1 MSELLVAFQDT
12 RRLAHESRRRPSHNS
27 FIRSTCTT
35 IKETNE
41 IQSPSRPPR
50 ARPRYTSAQG
60 TRRCL
65 PSRRCDGVRRGR
77 SHDNDSRALRGKS
90 TLRRA
95 ASLRVTSSRDTT
107 DSNRLLRPLSRTQPW
122 HYGRSSKLN
131 NSFNDLDDPS
141 NGQYE
146 DMALKIPTAPWGG
159 AGESRR
165 GGSVRRRVNS
175 SRSKRTRTLHLC
187 RFQSQRMRRVEGL
200 TGCPPSAPRVRLLQS
215 IEEDE

>member
-1 MSELLVAFQDT
+1 MISMTTVRTVGLVWAAALVIGARGFLPSSGKRALTHGASRT
-12 RRLAHESRRRPSHNS
+12 RAGAGPLIILSSAQLAQQSRRPT
-27 FIRSTCTT
+27 RS
-35 IKETNE
+35 
-41 IQSPSRPPR
+41 R
-50 ARPRYTSAQG
+50 ARLDRLVLGRATPQHKA
-60 TRRCL
+60 
-65 PSRRCDGVRRGR
+65 PDGAC
-77 SHDNDSRALRGKS
+77 H
-90 TLRRA
+90 RA
-95 ASLRVTSSRDTT
+95 AAMASDVDEATT
-107 DSNRLLRPLSRTQPW
+107 MTAGLSEPW